1 MPWQT
6 NGGRMTATDDERV
19 REAAPDLL
27 AACIA
32 LRECLWRWVD
42 EAPEDK
48 QRADDHAALAE
59 AAAAIMK
66 AGVRL

>member
-1 MPWQT
+1 M
-6 NGGRMTATDDERV
+6 MESTDSERV

-42 EAPEDK
+42 EAPMDE
-48 QRADDHAALAE
+48 QRADDHAALTE

>member
-1 MPWQT
+1 
-6 NGGRMTATDDERV
+6 MTATDDERV

-42 EAPEDK
+42 EVPRK